1 MALLGRLVPIDLLSI
16 RFVSSGFE
24 ICGISRRK
32 MNVRIV
38 SRISEISRSAR
49 NRECRIRVGVW
60 QENDLNIFA
69 PRPRKDLENW
79 RCKVITESTIAVEKL
94 DSTYMV
100 FVKFADTKFH
110 HEAISRCQALLVK
123 AAVARN
129 AITRFIRPKI
139 RARFRSR
146 MYNDAY

>member
-16 RFVSSGFE
+16 RFVSPGFE
-24 ICGISRRK
+24 IYGISRRK

-69 PRPRKDLENW
+69 PRPRKDLEN
-79 RCKVITESTIAVEKL
+79 
-94 DSTYMV
+94 
-100 FVKFADTKFH
+100 
-110 HEAISRCQALLVK
+110 
-123 AAVARN
+123 
-129 AITRFIRPKI
+129 
-139 RARFRSR
+139 
-146 MYNDAY
+146 